1 MLTLTEYLVLVLA
14 AGRITQFAVWD
25 SLLDPVRERLDLWAA
40 GTEKNPGPH
49 AGRLFL
55 LKLAGCPLCLGFWI
69 SGAVLASYL
78 LASGQ
83 WAASE
88 LWTYGLTWWA
98 VAMGQSLSNFA
109 LDKLSS

>member
-1 MLTLTEYLVLVLA
+1 VLTLTEFVILSLA

-25 SLLDPVRERLDLWAA
+25 SLLDPARHRLDVWAA
-40 GTEKNPGPH
+40 GTEANPGPH
-49 AGRLFL
+49 AARLFL
-55 LKLAGCPLCLGFWI
+55 LKLIGCPLCLGFWI

-88 LWTYGLTWWA
+88 LWIYGLMWWA